1 MEVYSME
8 NYKLDERRN
17 IAPYEIVNSI
27 NTDYKQKYDH
37 LVRTEKTK
45 NKALSKEVRRCKRNS
60 RFLAF
65 RRLIFYAFLLWY
77 FVTSFFLC
85 GFAANRYVAYGVFGI
100 IALML
105 TAAIVLFILAVFRLM
120 YFRTVLMIVRPFIL
134 LAAWLMSTYLL
145 SGSSVS
151 SFLILILSIVFV
163 FILNHAYATTRLKAK
178 SQVVPFIISAV
189 LIVLAI
195 LSVFGIN
202 FNERNH
208 TLYVRDFSTRA
219 SVYETIDLPDG
230 SIAQLKNVL
239 ITAND
244 ILAYKEKEV
253 FKVVDTVKEGIP
265 VIEVYERAFKGVTSV
280 ETVVLPES
288 VYRLSEGAFAESE
301 VHIVEMYAPEIYI
314 HDGLEGSQIRLIKLL
329 SDKAT
334 KIYLVND
341 STLAENVTFG
351 VPEDLV
357 HECRALN
364 PELADRIIAIQ
375 G

>member
-1 MEVYSME
+1 M
-8 NYKLDERRN
+8 
-17 IAPYEIVNSI
+17 
-27 NTDYKQKYDH
+27 
-37 LVRTEKTK
+37 
-45 NKALSKEVRRCKRNS
+45 
-60 RFLAF
+60 
-65 RRLIFYAFLLWY
+65 
-77 FVTSFFLC
+77 
-85 GFAANRYVAYGVFGI
+85 
-100 IALML
+100 
-105 TAAIVLFILAVFRLM
+105 
-120 YFRTVLMIVRPFIL
+120 
-134 LAAWLMSTYLL
+134 
-145 SGSSVS
+145 
-151 SFLILILSIVFV
+151 FV